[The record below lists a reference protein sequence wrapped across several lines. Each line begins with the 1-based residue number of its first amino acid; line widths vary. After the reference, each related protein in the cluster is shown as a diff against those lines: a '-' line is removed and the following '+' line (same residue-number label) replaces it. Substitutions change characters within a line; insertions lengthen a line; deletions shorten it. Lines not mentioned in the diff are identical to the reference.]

1 MCLSVVQYSWAN
13 SLGVVLLDEII
24 LDKLMSRFA
33 VSLVKFDV
41 AYPYG
46 DKHENYAKFAKE
58 QNVLVEDML
67 IGDVHAKDYGDKEN
81 WGLLKRFGINEK
93 ELPTILLFKKSDPTK
108 WIKYPRDHE
117 VTVDNLKNFVRRNTK
132 LYIGLSGCIQEFDT
146 IAAAFMEKFN
156 RNEFGDLDR
165 LIGEATNLMKR
176 QLDEQVSGCIAEHD
190 SYLISP
196 IKYVYFHRRRRWPM
210 STCRS

>member
-1 MCLSVVQYSWAN
+1 MCHLVQYSWAN

-24 LDKLMSRFA
+24 LDKLVTRFD

-46 DKHENYAKFAKE
+46 DKHENYVKFARE
-58 QNVLVEDML
+58 QNVLVEDLL
-67 IGDVHAKDYGDKEN
+67 IGDVHSKDYGDKEN

-93 ELPTILLFKKSDPTK
+93 ELPTILLFKKSDPSK

-117 VTVDNLKNFVRRNTK
+117 VTVENLKSFVRRNTK
-132 LYIGLSGCIQEFDT
+132 LYIGLSGCIQAFDT

-165 LIGEATNLMKR
+165 LIGDANNLVGQQM
-176 QLDEQVSGCIAEHD
+176 DEQVRRYIAGHA
-190 SYLISP
+190 S
-196 IKYVYFHRRRRWPM
+196 
-210 STCRS
+210 